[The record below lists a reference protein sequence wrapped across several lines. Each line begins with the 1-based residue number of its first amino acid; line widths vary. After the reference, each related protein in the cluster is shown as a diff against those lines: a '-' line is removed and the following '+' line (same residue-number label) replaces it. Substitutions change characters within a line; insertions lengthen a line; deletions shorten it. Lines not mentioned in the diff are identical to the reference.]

1 MERGED
7 DGFDWTMLNP
17 NLGNYSSSSSD
28 NTIRNYLAT
37 YQPSNGYALPAE
49 NYRFQIS
56 QPEMVNPLYL
66 SSDAV
71 PLNPSF
77 PDTVCDGFSRLNLST
92 PSHQS
97 RFVAPPPSLCSDAV
111 GAGAFL
117 RGYPLNN
124 IGSSVDMGFAPATL
138 DLQRLRVQSA
148 VGGQMGLYMQQQQQ
162 RLDFDMAT
170 QNQNGVMATQNR
182 NSVMATQ
189 NRNSVMA
196 TQNQNGVPDYGFVC
210 NMYNGGERS
219 LFPAINSRVPTK
231 IRAPANP
238 NGFRLSYDFVD
249 EVPPNNSNRNGYCT
263 LRNSPSRSR
272 GISCSINETQSENP
286 SIWISSL
293 YDKDN
298 NLSMRSKQ
306 RRPSFA
312 TLEDLEGKM
321 FVWAKDQYGH
331 LVLQKKVEEGKPEE
345 IELIFSEL
353 KDHIGELMV
362 DKFGNLLIQKFF
374 ELCNEEQM
382 TQILISVTRDARI
395 LKNICHDTHG
405 TRAMQKLIEHLTTQ
419 NQRSLVAAV
428 LSGITVDLTKSTQGH
443 HVIEHCLKSF
453 SDESTSV
460 LISAVHGIFRN
471 YVVQYLLGMKVPRVT
486 ADILEQLA
494 GSYVSLAKN
503 KYGSNVV
510 ERCLKECSDDQITKI
525 IEELIR
531 SSENFLTVVQDPY
544 GNYVV
549 QSALLISKGSDQH
562 QKMVNLL
569 QQLYP
574 FIHSHPHGKRL
585 NIGIALLGIYI
596 RLDILSR
603 LMFHRGVFDMMTNY
617 VIIELMA

>member
-7 DGFDWTMLNP
+7 NGFDWTMLNP

-28 NTIRNYLAT
+28 NTIRNYSPT
-37 YQPSNGYALPAE
+37 YEPSNGYDLPAE

-77 PDTVCDGFSRLNLST
+77 PDTVCDGFSRLNFST

-117 RGYPLNN
+117 RGNPLN

-148 VGGQMGLYMQQQQQ
+148 VGGQMGLYMQQQ
-162 RLDFDMAT
+162 RLDSDMAT

-182 NSVMATQ
+182 NRVMATQ
-189 NRNSVMA
+189 NRNSE
-196 TQNQNGVPDYGFVC
+196 PDYGFVC
-210 NMYNGGERS
+210 NMYNGGQRS
-219 LFPAINSRVPTK
+219 LFPAMNSRVPTK
-231 IRAPANP
+231 IRAPTNP
-238 NGFRLSYDFVD
+238 NGSRLSYDFVD

-263 LRNSPSRSR
+263 LQNSPSRGR
-272 GISCSINETQSENP
+272 GISCNINGTQSENP
-286 SIWISSL
+286 SILISSL
-293 YDKDN
+293 YDSDN

-306 RRPSFA
+306 RPSFA
-312 TLEDLEGKM
+312 IDLGDLEGKM
-321 FVWAKDQYGH
+321 SVWAKDQYGC
-331 LVLQKKVEEGKPEE
+331 LFLQKKVEEGKPED

-362 DKFGNLLIQKFF
+362 DQFGNYLIQKLF

-382 TQILISVTRDARI
+382 TQILISVIRDDHS

-405 TRAMQKLIEHLTTQ
+405 TSAMQKFLEHLTTHD
-419 NQRSLVAAV
+419 QRSLVVAV

-443 HVIEHCLKSF
+443 HVIEHCLKFF
-453 SDESTSV
+453 SDESISHILDVVAANCLEIATDKSGCCV
-460 LISAVHGIFRN
+460 LQKCVTH
-471 YVVQYLLGMKVPRVT
+471 VQGEPRHLLVEEIILNALYLLGMKIPNVT
-486 ADILEQLA
+486 EDILAQLA
-494 GSYVSLAKN
+494 GNYVALAKN

-510 ERCLKECSDDQITKI
+510 ERCLKESNDDQITQI

-531 SSENFLTVVQDPY
+531 SPKNFLTVVQDPY

-549 QSALLISKGSDQH
+549 QSALSVSKGSDQYPE
-562 QKMVNLL
+562 MVKIL
-569 QQLYP
+569 QQHYP
-574 FIHSHPHGKRL
+574 FIHRHPHGKRVL
-585 NIGIALLGIYI
+585 AW
-596 RLDILSR
+596 SR
-603 LMFHRGVFDMMTNY
+603 GG
-617 VIIELMA
+617 